1 MPRVAFSLDLLRLL
15 RREGQ
20 EPCAAACCAPVAAL
34 VGEGRVRGEAV
45 QREEGRA
52 RSGAVIGGNVEMSD
66 IGMNFENSQK
76 SGAVIGGNVEMSG
89 GKEGGEERE
98 EEEEDWALRVAA
110 GVVEEAVQEGWL
122 HAGDM
127 ALVLLLA
134 HARRGLRDEAAS
146 LLHCLSHASIPV
158 PGGALLDVLR
168 AAAAHGQADFFVFL
182 LREWVAADVTV
193 LGGPRALEEAVPW
206 FQRCLGAHPHAPLS
220 PALAV
225 SWFRRCLGAHP
236 HGTPSPAVVQ
246 VLLHSAVS
254 WFRRCLGAYP
264 HAPPS
269 PAVVRALLHVLQRK
283 SMWHEML
290 DVFGS
295 LQHYP
300 GYHDKTGSMWHEM
313 LDVFG
318 SLQHCPGYHDKV
330 NGWGMLRVNYT
341 TLIRTLRRDV
351 NYTTLIRTLLH
362 CRQPKLPLTLFPNMC
377 PISSALP
384 YASQVNYT
392 TVIRT
397 LLHCRQ
403 PKLALTLFRD
413 MLTSGLLQ
421 CDTHGRV
428 LSARDNATTH
438 ERLLQAVRHAAH
450 LVGDREVLSMVGGGA
465 VGARSTSRS
474 GRFRPAPSAVK
485 DAVRHVALLVG
496 DREVLGMVGGGA
508 VAARSTSR
516 SGRFRPAPSAVL
528 SMAVRHAALLV
539 GGREVLGMVGGATD
553 AGSKSRSER
562 IRPALPGVGDE
573 KDYSLMRSC
582 DNQGS
587 SFADLADSLSPF
599 SHPPD
604 LPRHQLWRPQL
615 NPSNVVRQMQEAGR
629 ADAAPVVVMALM
641 EEREVRRALAERTAW
656 DRRTKRAVMR
666 MAAVARVCKIRFE
679 AIDLSDI
686 AGETDGSKK
695 RETNPAPS
703 TQSPPS
709 ESPRKTSE
717 KSPPSQA
724 LSWEAKA
731 EAVIRFCRHIN
742 AEMLLLPSSHAC
754 KALNFSGKFASH
766 NFTIRCARDAPCPLI
781 KLGAD
786 LGGDRKDGRTR
797 SCIGHRSVTVKDSQV
812 PRSATVDDIAM

>member
-1 MPRVAFSLDLLRLL
+1 MPRVAFSLDLLWLL

-66 IGMNFENSQK
+66 IGMTFENSQK

-146 LLHCLSHASIPV
+146 LLHCLSRPSIPV

-193 LGGPRALEEAVPW
+193 LGGPRALEEVLQLLLRCRRPHQAVSW
-206 FQRCLGAHPHAPLS
+206 FQRCLGAHPHAPPS

-318 SLQHCPGYHDKV
+318 SLQHCPGYHDKHAE
-330 NGWGMLRVNYT
+330 GAWGMWHEMLDVFRPMRDDPGFHNKVNYT

-351 NYTTLIRTLLH
+351 NYMTVIRTFLRCHQPNLSIVLLPNLCPFASALFHARQVNYTTVIRTLLH

-377 PISSALP
+377 PISSALS

-413 MLTSGLLQ
+413 MLTSGVLQ

-428 LSARDNATTH
+428 LSARDNDTTH

-450 LVGDREVLSMVGGGA
+450 LVGDREVLGMVAGAA

-528 SMAVRHAALLV
+528 
-539 GGREVLGMVGGATD
+539 GMVGA
-553 AGSKSRSER
+553 AVAARSKTRRER
-562 IRPALPGVGDE
+562 FRQTHPPPDIGDE
-573 KDYSLMRSC
+573 KDTPSW
-582 DNQGS
+582 
-587 SFADLADSLSPF
+587 LSP
-599 SHPPD
+599 PD
-604 LPRHQLWRPQL
+604 
-615 NPSNVVRQMQEAGR
+615 S
-629 ADAAPVVVMALM
+629 
-641 EEREVRRALAERTAW
+641 
-656 DRRTKRAVMR
+656 
-666 MAAVARVCKIRFE
+666 
-679 AIDLSDI
+679 
-686 AGETDGSKK
+686 
-695 RETNPAPS
+695 
-703 TQSPPS
+703 
-709 ESPRKTSE
+709 
-717 KSPPSQA
+717 
-724 LSWEAKA
+724 
-731 EAVIRFCRHIN
+731 
-742 AEMLLLPSSHAC
+742 
-754 KALNFSGKFASH
+754 
-766 NFTIRCARDAPCPLI
+766 
-781 KLGAD
+781 
-786 LGGDRKDGRTR
+786 
-797 SCIGHRSVTVKDSQV
+797 
-812 PRSATVDDIAM
+812 